1 MPRVI
6 HFEVHASDPDA
17 LMAFYGELLD
27 WRFVR
32 QEAMDYWLIETGPKD
47 EPGIDGGL
55 VRRPAGAP
63 GAGTAI
69 NAFVCTVQVGWLD
82 ETLARATALG
92 GGLALAKMAVP
103 HVGWLAYISDPD
115 GNILGP
121 LQPDP
126 TAA

>member
-1 MPRVI
+1 VPRVI
-6 HFEVHASDPDA
+6 HFEVHASDPDV
-17 LMAFYGELLD
+17 LIAFYSELLD

-55 VRRPAGAP
+55 VRRPANAP
-63 GAGTAI
+63 GAGTPI
-69 NAFVCTVQVGWLD
+69 DAFVCTIQVGWLD

-92 GGLALAKMAVP
+92 GRLALAKMAVP

-115 GNILGP
+115 GNIMGL
-121 LQPDP
+121 LQPDQ